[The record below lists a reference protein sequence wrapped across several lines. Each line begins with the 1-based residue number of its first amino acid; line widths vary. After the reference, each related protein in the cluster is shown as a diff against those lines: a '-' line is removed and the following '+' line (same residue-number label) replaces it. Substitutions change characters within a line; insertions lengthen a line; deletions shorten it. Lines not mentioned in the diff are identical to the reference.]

1 MRYTRVFAVQTII
14 SKLVLKHRPL
24 LYLEKMPSV
33 SKHASDGIFL
43 SGGLLSDPFEYQV
56 PNAVSEAFAAR
67 FEFGFGAVVRGG
79 GVVCCRIFKAV
90 EAAEDFKHLLRIFF
104 PVCRQVDI
112 AAGFEFGQQFGDEGG
127 LYQTAFV
134 VAFFVP
140 RVGEEYMDAVERAVL
155 QHIFDNFYG
164 IVPHHADVFQMVF
177 VNEFEQVAYAGT
189 VYVDGEKVGFGQAAG
204 DFCGC
209 RPHTEAY
216 FEDFGS
222 VASETGI
229 KIGRCCLVVD
239 AEAVP

>member
-1 MRYTRVFAVQTII
+1 
-14 SKLVLKHRPL
+14 
-24 LYLEKMPSV
+24 MPSV
-33 SKHASDGIFL
+33 SKRASDGIF
-43 SGGLLSDPFEYQV
+43 SNGGLLSYPFEYQV
-56 PNAVSEAFAAR
+56 PNAVSEAFAAC

-79 GVVCCRIFKAV
+79 GVVCRRILQAV
-90 EAAEDFKHLLRIFF
+90 EAAEDFKHLLCIFF

-140 RVGEEYMDAVERAVL
+140 RVGEEYVDAVERAVL
-155 QHIFDNFYG
+155 KHIFDNFYG
-164 IVPHHADVFQMVF
+164 IVPHHADIFQMVF
-177 VNEFEQVAYAGT
+177 FYKFEQIAYART
-189 VYVDGEKVGFGQAAG
+189 VYVDGEKVGFGQPAG

-216 FEDFGS
+216 FEDFRS
-222 VASETGI
+222 AASETGI